1 LVIISSTLKKNGVI
15 SVLNMGKP
23 INIYSLI
30 KNFLKENNLS
40 EKNLENKAGDI
51 IIKVIGLRKGEK
63 LHEELFYDKKKNIS
77 DDLIFFEEISNK
89 YLGIDLE
96 AFQKDLEL
104 NLYSKTDH
112 QIKIFL
118 KDFLKFDVK

>member
-1 LVIISSTLKKNGVI
+1 MVS
-15 SVLNMGKP
+15 
-23 INIYSLI
+23 
-30 KNFLKENNLS
+30 F
-40 EKNLENKAGDI
+40 
-51 IIKVIGLRKGEK
+51 R
-63 LHEELFYDKKKNIS
+63 FYDKKKNIS